1 MRTKLKTILCLMLAM
16 VCVASFSITA
26 FASEGGEVTTAPD
39 VETTT
44 DTTTET
50 ETPVTDEPV
59 EDIEI
64 PFNYTI
70 DNDGNLII
78 TIDGVAD
85 PAEITTIGTVVT
97 NGGRLNLR
105 TGAGLD
111 FEIIDQLRPG
121 EEVTVIGSEGDWY
134 EVIVPEKKGYVH
146 GDYLELI
153 EKAEQNSELDLAMLI
168 HLMGM
173 MFDGTEGFDNIFAGI
188 FEGFFGTETD
198 TTEDGKSPFAF
209 TPDGNLT
216 LIDDFLQI
224 EVPGDEETE
233 QVEKQFITVQ
243 SKNGNT
249 FYIVIDRN
257 GETENVYFLNLVDE
271 ADLMALMESE
281 EGKTEAPTCSCTD
294 KCVIG
299 AINTNCE
306 ICRTNMS
313 ECTGKEPVVEP
324 EPEPDVTEPVEEP
337 DDEKKSMN
345 FLPLVIVLI
354 AGAGGFAVYWFK
366 FRKPKAKTSGTTDL
380 DDYDFGEDDEDYGE
394 DTELDDAD
402 VMAEADGEDDDA

>member
-1 MRTKLKTILCLMLAM
+1 MRTKMKTILCLMLAM
-16 VCVASFSITA
+16 ICVASFSVTA
-26 FASEGGEVTTAPD
+26 FASGGGEEVITPD
-39 VETTT
+39 TETSTT
-44 DTTTET
+44 DT
-50 ETPVTDEPV
+50 ETPASDETGV
-59 EDIEI
+59 DIEI
-64 PFNYTI
+64 PYSYII
-70 DNDGNLII
+70 DDDGNLVI
-78 TIDGVAD
+78 TVNGVTD

-105 TGAGLD
+105 TGAGMSY
-111 FEIIDQLRPG
+111 EIIDQLRPG

-146 GDYLELI
+146 SDYLDLI
-153 EKAEQNSELDLAMLI
+153 EKAEQNSELDLAMLM
-168 HLMGM
+168 HLMSV
-173 MFDGTEGFDNIFAGI
+173 MFQGFESTDGE
-188 FEGFFGTETD
+188 

-224 EVPGDEETE
+224 EIPGDEETE

-281 EGKTEAPTCSCTD
+281 DGETAAPTCSCTD
-294 KCVIG
+294 KCVVG

-313 ECTGKEPVVEP
+313 ECTGKEPVVDP
-324 EPEPDVTEPVEEP
+324 EPTEPVEEP
-337 DDEKKSMN
+337 TEEPKSTN
-345 FLPLVIVLI
+345 FMPIIVVLI
-354 AGAGGFAVYWFK
+354 LGAGGFAVYWFK
-366 FRKPKAKTSGTTDL
+366 FRKPKTKTSGSSDL
-380 DDYDFGEDDEDYGE
+380 DDYDFGEDDEDYDE
-394 DTELDDAD
+394 ETELDDAD
-402 VMAEADGEDDDA
+402 VMAEAESEDEDA

>member
-1 MRTKLKTILCLMLAM
+1 MRNNLKRIISLMLALLCM
-16 VCVASFSITA
+16 ASFSVTA
-26 FASEGGEVTTAPD
+26 FASDGGEVTTTPA
-39 VETTT
+39 VETST
-44 DTTTET
+44 DTEAPATDET
-50 ETPVTDEPV
+50 EADF
-59 EDIEI
+59 EI

-78 TIDGVAD
+78 TIEDVTA
-85 PAEITTIGTVVT
+85 PAEITTTGTVVT

-111 FEIIDQLRPG
+111 YKIIGKLRPG
-121 EEVTVIGSEGDWY
+121 DEVTVIGSEGDWY

-146 GDYLELI
+146 SDYLEII

-173 MFDGTEGFDNIFAGI
+173 MFDGSEGFGNIFEGI
-188 FEGFFGTETD
+188 FEGFFGAETD
-198 TTEDGKSPFAF
+198 TTEDGKPPFAF
-209 TPDGNLT
+209 TPDGNMT

-271 ADLMALMESE
+271 ADLMALMEGE
-281 EGKTEAPTCSCTD
+281 EGETAVPTCSCTD
-294 KCVIG
+294 KCVVG

-313 ECTGKEPVVEP
+313 ECTGKEPVAEP
-324 EPEPDVTEPVEEP
+324 EPEQPTEPVEEP
-337 DDEKKSMN
+337 DEKKSAN
-345 FLPLVIVLI
+345 FLPLIIVLI

-366 FRKPKAKTSGTTDL
+366 FRKPKAKTSGNTDL
-380 DDYDFGEDDEDYGE
+380 DDYDFGEDDEGYDE
-394 DTELDDAD
+394 ETELDDAD
-402 VMAEADGEDDDA
+402 VMAEAESEDEDA

>member
-26 FASEGGEVTTAPD
+26 FASEGGEVTTVPD

-153 EKAEQNSELDLAMLI
+153 EKAEQNSELDLAVLI

-188 FEGFFGTETD
+188 FDGFFGAETD

-281 EGKTEAPTCSCTD
+281 EGETAVPTCFCTD
-294 KCVIG
+294 KCVVG

-324 EPEPDVTEPVEEP
+324 EPEQPTEPVEEP
-337 DDEKKSMN
+337 DEKKSAN
-345 FLPLVIVLI
+345 FLPLIIVLI

-366 FRKPKAKTSGTTDL
+366 FRKPKTKTTGNSDL
-380 DDYDFGEDDEDYGE
+380 DDYDFGQDDEDYDE
-394 DTELDDAD
+394 ETELDDAD
-402 VMAEADGEDDDA
+402 VMAEAEGEDDDA

>member
-1 MRTKLKTILCLMLAM
+1 MG
-16 VCVASFSITA
+16 VCRS
-26 FASEGGEVTTAPD
+26 
-39 VETTT
+39 
-44 DTTTET
+44 
-50 ETPVTDEPV
+50 
-59 EDIEI
+59 
-64 PFNYTI
+64 
-70 DNDGNLII
+70 
-78 TIDGVAD
+78 
-85 PAEITTIGTVVT
+85 
-97 NGGRLNLR
+97 R
-105 TGAGLD
+105 
-111 FEIIDQLRPG
+111 
-121 EEVTVIGSEGDWY
+121 
-134 EVIVPEKKGYVH
+134 KGYVH

-173 MFDGTEGFDNIFAGI
+173 MFDGTEGFDSIFAGI
-188 FEGFFGTETD
+188 FEGFFGAETD
-198 TTEDGKSPFAF
+198 TTEDGKSPLAF

-281 EGKTEAPTCSCTD
+281 EGETAVPTCSCTD
-294 KCVIG
+294 KCVVG

-324 EPEPDVTEPVEEP
+324 EPEQPTEPVEEP
-337 DDEKKSMN
+337 DEKKSAN
-345 FLPLVIVLI
+345 FLPLIIVLI

-366 FRKPKAKTSGTTDL
+366 FRKPKTKTTGNSDL
-380 DDYDFGEDDEDYGE
+380 DDYDFGQDDEDYDE
-394 DTELDDAD
+394 ETELDDIIFCSFNDLKSYILAINNRKTLLIDLISFFAFLFTAIPPNIVSHFGSFFHNRQSVLIDD
-402 VMAEADGEDDDA
+402 VNICVNLFFAFAPKESVN